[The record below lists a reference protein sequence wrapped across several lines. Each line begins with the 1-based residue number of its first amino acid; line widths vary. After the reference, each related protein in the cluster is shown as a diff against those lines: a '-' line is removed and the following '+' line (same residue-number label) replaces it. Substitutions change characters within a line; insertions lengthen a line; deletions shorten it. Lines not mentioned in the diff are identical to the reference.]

1 MTTDSDT
8 ILKAQKQMQRCA
20 KEIEAMA
27 NDMADA
33 MTVREFNS
41 DRLKRAFSAS
51 VVEFLDA
58 GDSGV
63 AAEHKSR
70 ASKTYGAHLADLQEQ
85 YKAAMRV
92 IETYQGKQ
100 VMFSSAQ
107 SILAVER
114 QKLGL

>member
-8 ILKAQKQMQRCA
+8 ILRSQKQMQRCA

-27 NDMADA
+27 NDVADA
-33 MTVREFNS
+33 YTIREFSS

-70 ASKTYGAHLADLQEQ
+70 ASKQYGAHLADLQEQ

-92 IETYQGKQ
+92 IETYKGKQ
-100 VMFSSAQ
+100 VMFDSAR
-107 SILAVER
+107 SILSTEKA
-114 QKLGL
+114 KLGL